1 MVFHTTKFNI
11 VNDDRVATVLF
22 YEVFGEGTH
31 EIKVCFCGN
40 PASPAS
46 MIVPLLGGRRQIKIN
61 VMKLAEVVW
70 QHLAFQHYDGNEETI
85 REEAEGIQ
93 THIMV
98 EATAYLRAVSG
109 IESAY
114 GKKN

>member
-1 MVFHTTKFNI
+1 MVFHTTKFNM

-22 YEVFGEGTH
+22 YEVAYEGTH
-31 EIKVCFCGN
+31 EIKVCFYGN

-46 MIVPLLGGRRQIKIN
+46 MIVSLIGGRKQIKIN
-61 VMKLAEVVW
+61 VMKLAEIIW
-70 QHLAFQHYDGNEETI
+70 QHLAFQHYDSDEETI
-85 REEAEGIQ
+85 REEAEGIK

-98 EATAYLRAVSG
+98 EATAYLRAVGG